1 MKNKKLKTVFI
12 IFFIAGWMSL
22 FSNSSTAQCAM
33 CRANV
38 ESNLKDGTGLQMALG
53 LNAGILYLLSIP
65 YVIGGIGYFIWR
77 KNKNG
82 N

>member
-1 MKNKKLKTVFI
+1 MKNEKLKI
-12 IFFIAGWMSL
+12 IFVVLFMAGWMIL
-22 FSNSSTAQCAM
+22 FSNSSFAQCSM
-33 CRANV
+33 CSANV

-65 YVIGGIGYFIWR
+65 YVLGGVGYFIWR
-77 KNKNG
+77 RNKNG